1 MDTRRNIIIMGEG
14 KAIAL
19 YTYWNGREAMGDIA
33 IALDRG
39 RDRWN
44 DFGYFARIM
53 FDVMTRNE
61 PQGSTDGFGIYPV
74 NDDGYSLMEPDPEYD
89 PVIYLDNRF
98 VYVGTEVFP
107 FETLIDAY
115 FDKVRAVPI

>member
-1 MDTRRNIIIMGEG
+1 MTYPRNVIVKGEG
-14 KAIAL
+14 MGIAL
-19 YTYWNGREAMGDIA
+19 YAHSTGGLLHDIA

-39 RDRWN
+39 RDQWN

-107 FETLIDAY
+107 FGTLIDAY
-115 FDKVRAVPI
+115 FDKVRAVPV